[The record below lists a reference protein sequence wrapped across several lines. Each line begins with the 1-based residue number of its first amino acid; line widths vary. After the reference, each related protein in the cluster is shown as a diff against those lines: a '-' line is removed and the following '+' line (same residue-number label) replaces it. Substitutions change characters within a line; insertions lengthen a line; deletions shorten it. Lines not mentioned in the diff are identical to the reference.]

1 VGRGVLGAGRGLILD
16 AANIGIF
23 ILAWRK
29 SGAKDNAETLRR
41 RGAQRA
47 RRSDTE
53 FAEKGFLQ
61 RLKPGLWLAPTRGLK
76 PPPPKE
82 RTKAGF
88 SLRLPAAGRLGMT
101 NLWGSMGCGTV
112 ETV

>member
-1 VGRGVLGAGRGLILD
+1 MSRGVLGVGRGLILG
-16 AANIGIF
+16 AGRIGGF
-23 ILAWRK
+23 ILAWTK
-29 SGAKDNAETLRR
+29 SRAKDNAETLRR
-41 RGAQRA
+41 RGYAEAEKDLTQRA

-82 RTKAGF
+82 RTKQFSRFACLRQAG
-88 SLRLPAAGRLGMT
+88 S
-101 NLWGSMGCGTV
+101 
-112 ETV
+112 E

>member
-1 VGRGVLGAGRGLILD
+1 MSRGVLGAGRGLILGV
-16 AANIGIF
+16 ANIGIF

-41 RGAQRA
+41 RGYAEAEKDLTQRA

-61 RLKPGLWLAPTRGLK
+61 RLKPGLWLAPTRGA
-76 PPPPKE
+76 E
-82 RTKAGF
+82 A
-88 SLRLPAAGRLGMT
+88 PA
-101 NLWGSMGCGTV
+101 S
-112 ETV
+112 